1 MKIGRHLCFKSSFA
15 FLMAQRVKN
24 LPTMQETQ
32 EDTLEEGMATH
43 YQYSC
48 LENSMNRGVW
58 WAPVRGVVR
67 SQK

>member
-1 MKIGRHLCFKSSFA
+1 MVV
-15 FLMAQRVKN
+15 QTVKN

-58 WAPVRGVVR
+58 WATVHGATE
-67 SQK
+67 SWT